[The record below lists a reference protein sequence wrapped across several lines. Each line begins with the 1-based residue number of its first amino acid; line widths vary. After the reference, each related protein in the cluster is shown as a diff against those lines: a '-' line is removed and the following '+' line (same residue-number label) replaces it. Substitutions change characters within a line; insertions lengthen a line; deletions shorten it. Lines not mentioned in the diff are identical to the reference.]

1 MRHRALWGFAS
12 CALFPAARAFAA
24 NSKRPISETDI
35 YAFQWIANAQI
46 SPDGSRVVYTH
57 VKVTPKHDNYDTDLW
72 IVPAAG
78 GPARQLTGGPHDSD
92 AHWSPD
98 GRTIAFTR
106 ATEKDGKPTPQIW
119 LLPMDGGEAR

>member
-12 CALFPAARAFAA
+12 CALFTAACAFAA
-24 NSKRPISETDI
+24 DSKRLITETDI

-57 VKVTPKHDNYDTDLW
+57 VKVTPKHDNYETALW

-78 GPARQLTGGPHDSD
+78 GPARQITAGPHDAD
-92 AHWSPD
+92 ARWSPD
-98 GRTIAFTR
+98 GKTIAFTR
-106 ATEKDGKPTPQIW
+106 TLEKD
-119 LLPMDGGEAR
+119 A